1 VLIQITFLCAAL
13 AILLT
18 IIIQV
23 FIPELKQTI
32 NDLGEDEDND
42 YGYDAEINEA
52 IIDTKAAEQ
61 DFNYADED
69 FIDAAIYQWKAAEER
84 LQGILRTKKVV

>member
-1 VLIQITFLCAAL
+1 MLIQITFLCAAL

-23 FIPELKQTI
+23 IIPDIKQIYQGTQADT
-32 NDLGEDEDND
+32 N

-69 FIDAAIYQWKAAEER
+69 FIDAAIYEWKAAEER

>member
-1 VLIQITFLCAAL
+1 MLIQITFLCAAL

-32 NDLGEDEDND
+32 NDLGEYKDND

-61 DFNYADED
+61 DFNDDDED
-69 FIDAAIYQWKAAEER
+69 FIGAAIYQWKAAEDR
-84 LQGILRTKKVV
+84 LQGKIKKKKVV